1 MRSALVKDVRCPL
14 CGSEETH
21 RGLERRKWMM
31 RWYLLSFVALQ
42 ALTIAPLAFVVL
54 IFWAA
59 PVWML
64 AMESWV
70 CLDCG
75 LIWKDA

>member
-1 MRSALVKDVRCPL
+1 MKDVRCPL
-14 CGSEETH
+14 CGSEETY
-21 RGLERRKWMM
+21 RGLERRKWIL
-31 RWYLLSFVALQ
+31 RWYLLSMLSILVAAMPQ
-42 ALTIAPLAFVVL
+42 LAFVL
-54 IFWAA
+54 IILLTA

-70 CLDCG
+70 CLNCG